1 MKNLSMYLLT
11 VLLLLSTVVCTGC
24 GESWI
29 SFNTSGIQVDP
40 NDANIPMSRVEATGS
55 AADTLAKQFSD
66 NIKTEAARLAD
77 LFEYN
82 SLLFLTLFLV
92 MLGGVV
98 FAVLTKSSWG
108 WIIPTVAGAGLAA
121 LVFIVQAVQ
130 YIKWIG
136 LGIVFVALG
145 VLIYKTWEYQKERN
159 KLIAATANQAVHIGE
174 IKNG

>member
-1 MKNLSMYLLT
+1 MA
-11 VLLLLSTVVCTGC
+11 
-24 GESWI
+24 
-29 SFNTSGIQVDP
+29 GIDP
-40 NDANIPMSRVEATGS
+40 NSPAPIEATGK
-55 AADTLAKQFSD
+55 AAETLAQQIAD
-66 NIKTEAARLAD
+66 NMETEAARLAD

-108 WIIPTVAGAGLAA
+108 WIIPTAAGAGLAV

-136 LGIVFVALG
+136 LGIVFVTLG
-145 VLIYKTWEYQKERN
+145 VLIYKAWEYKTERDAN
-159 KLIAATANQAVHIGE
+159 LKGKTA
-174 IKNG
+174 